1 MDGIK
6 WYLGT
11 FMQQHIH
18 HEQNYFISDVGGICG
33 CRGL

>member
-11 FMQQHIH
+11 FMQQHIYD
-18 HEQNYFISDVGGICG
+18 EQNYFISDVGCICG
-33 CRGL
+33 WRGL